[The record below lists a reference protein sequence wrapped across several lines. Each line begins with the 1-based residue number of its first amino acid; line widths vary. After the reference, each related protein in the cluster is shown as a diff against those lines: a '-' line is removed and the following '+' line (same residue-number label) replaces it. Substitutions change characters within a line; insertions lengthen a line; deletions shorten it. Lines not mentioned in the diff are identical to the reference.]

1 MQGIKTGNSSAPI
14 QQQRQPQQLTALNS
28 LLGQSVAQIQNL
40 QLNGNL
46 AQLQMPNGM
55 NGQFISQLP
64 AQFQPSLTGFNQ
76 LNQGNMN
83 INQGNLNLNQI
94 SNNNL
99 TQIAAAA
106 AAAASNAS
114 FQSPPPSDIQF
125 AHQIGSPPPQLL
137 PCVTPEPLRNPTPIM
152 SPPPQ
157 SITINQH
164 HYMSDA
170 NKIQHIGSPPLMSY
184 PILHQQQAAPE
195 VAPKPKRAKKSKK
208 KQALAEQAANAP
220 TGKLDL
226 ANVMKLCGIMEDDD
240 FMDETDQMQEEMLLQ
255 QQHHQQ
261 SICVPTSI
269 SSNSTDIMITIP
281 GQNADTPFTFT
292 IPTTMDNASEMA
304 HKGMTSTST
313 VNLIQSPITSS
324 AIGGSE
330 VLDCVKNQDNMPFMI
345 RIDPSSNNESG
356 QPFTISI
363 PHLSGDHK
371 LDLSKM
377 STSVAQAITTSS
389 AGGSMC
395 VPSFVNN
402 VLNSSVTPTLQ
413 SQINEIQNQLMAAAP
428 TPNPPLI
435 LPVGPSPKAPR
446 KKAATKKSKKMDKAI
461 EAITTTNASV
471 PTQIGNIQISQ
482 IDGSTIKNS
491 FGGKN
496 IINNQIQIMPIIDNK
511 VNQFSNLSGNQ
522 CSGMMVEKNRQQVPG
537 IQNSIAMSHPQQ
549 NQNHNQHHHQQH
561 HQSNQP
567 SQVNINVQQNQLI
580 NVTNNLQ
587 MQVISNPSNSSNNSN
602 QSNSSQQQHG
612 NQASHQINA
621 QNLIGNILNNAQ
633 NMNSQNMMHQTQN
646 HQQQSGNI
654 IIQQQGNAFNTQHSM
669 PGNIQV
675 NIQNQSIANN
685 MISSATHQQQGSQQQ
700 TSNY

>member
-1 MQGIKTGNSSAPI
+1 MQGIKAGNSSAPI
-14 QQQRQPQQLTALNS
+14 QQQRQPQQITALNS

-46 AQLQMPNGM
+46 AQIQMPNGI

-64 AQFQPSLTGFNQ
+64 AQYQPSLTGFNQ
-76 LNQGNMN
+76 MNQGNLNM
-83 INQGNLNLNQI
+83 NQGNLNLNQI

-106 AAAASNAS
+106 AAVASNAS

-157 SITINQH
+157 AITINQH
-164 HYMSDA
+164 QYMNDG
-170 NKIQHIGSPPLMSY
+170 NKIQHIGSPPLINY
-184 PILHQQQAAPE
+184 PVLQQQPAPIE
-195 VAPKPKRAKKSKK
+195 VTPKPKRAKKSKK
-208 KQALAEQAANAP
+208 KQALADEQAANAP

-240 FMDETDQMQEEMLLQ
+240 FMDAETEQMQEEMHLQ
-255 QQHHQQ
+255 QQQ
-261 SICVPTSI
+261 SLCEPTTI
-269 SSNSTDIMITIP
+269 SGNSTDIMITIP

-292 IPTTMDNASEMA
+292 IPTTMDNSSEMVQ
-304 HKGMTSTST
+304 KGITSTST
-313 VNLIQSPITSS
+313 VNLVQSPITSS
-324 AIGGSE
+324 TVGGSE
-330 VLDCVKNQDNMPFMI
+330 IMDCGKSQDNLPFMI
-345 RIDPSSNNESG
+345 RIDPSSNNEGG

-363 PHLSGDHK
+363 PHLSGEQK

-377 STSVAQAITTSS
+377 GTSVAQSISTSS
-389 AGGSMC
+389 TSSSLC

-428 TPNPPLI
+428 TPNPTVM
-435 LPVGPSPKAPR
+435 LPVGPPPKAPR

-482 IDGSTIKNS
+482 IDGSAIKNS

-511 VNQFSNLSGNQ
+511 VNNQFTNLTGNQ
-522 CSGMMVEKNRQQVPG
+522 CATGMLVEKNRTQVPG
-537 IQNSIAMSHPQQ
+537 IQNTIAMSHPQQ
-549 NQNHNQHHHQQH
+549 NQNHNQHQQVH
-561 HQSNQP
+561 IFDKYSNKYKC
-567 SQVNINVQQNQLI
+567 
-580 NVTNNLQ
+580 NL
-587 MQVISNPSNSSNNSN
+587 
-602 QSNSSQQQHG
+602 
-612 NQASHQINA
+612 
-621 QNLIGNILNNAQ
+621 
-633 NMNSQNMMHQTQN
+633 
-646 HQQQSGNI
+646 
-654 IIQQQGNAFNTQHSM
+654 FKF
-669 PGNIQV
+669 
-675 NIQNQSIANN
+675 
-685 MISSATHQQQGSQQQ
+685 
-700 TSNY
+700 